1 MTWTG
6 ATPRARRGRF
16 RARNGAEGRSG
27 SARPEAPLTLHVLP
41 HPADEQA
48 LVHRAASGD
57 PAAKA
62 ELVERIGP
70 VVQRFCLR
78 LMGDAHDAR
87 DASQDA
93 LIKILR
99 NLHRYD
105 PRWRFHTW
113 ALTVTRNAC
122 VDELRRRK
130 RRAEVPEAEVP
141 SDAPSPLDELH
152 RSAEADRVHLAL
164 QRVPPMYREVLILYH
179 FEHLKY
185 VEIADVLELPLG
197 TVMNRIF
204 RARKKMREA
213 WDALDAGSSVGRGPV
228 EVRA

>member
-1 MTWTG
+1 VTPAE
-6 ATPRARRGRF
+6 ATPRGARGRF
-16 RARNGAEGRSG
+16 AAGIRAAGRSG

-57 PAAKA
+57 PTAKA
-62 ELVERIGP
+62 ELIERIGP

-113 ALTVTRNAC
+113 ALTVARNAC

-130 RRAEVPEAEVP
+130 RRAEVAEAEVS
-141 SDAPSPLDELH
+141 SDAPSPFDELH
-152 RSAEADRVHLAL
+152 RSAEADRVHAAL
-164 QRVPPMYREVLILYH
+164 QRVPPLYREVLILYH

-213 WDALDAGSSVGRGPV
+213 WDALDATAARGAAAT